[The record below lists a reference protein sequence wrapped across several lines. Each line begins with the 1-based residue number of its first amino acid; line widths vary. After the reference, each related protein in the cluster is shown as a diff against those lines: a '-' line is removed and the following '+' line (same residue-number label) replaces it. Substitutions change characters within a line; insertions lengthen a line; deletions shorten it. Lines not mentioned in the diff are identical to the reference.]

1 MNSFT
6 PQQVQRVTLSGS
18 GFQAITFPKYSGC
31 YLVKNFSADDIFV
44 SFAESGQTQN
54 NSIRIVTGYGQKCY
68 ANMRGGLDGQNKTN
82 TVYIS
87 GSGEV
92 EVQQVYF

>member
-18 GFQAITFPKYSGC
+18 GFQAVTFTNYSGC
-31 YLVKNFSADDIFV
+31 YLVKNFSAGDIFV
-44 SFAESGQTQN
+44 SFAESGQTQS
-54 NSIRIVTGYGQKCY
+54 NSIRIVTGYGQACF
-68 ANMRGGLDGQNKTN
+68 ANARGGLSGQNKTN
-82 TVYIS
+82 TIYIS
-87 GSGEV
+87 GIGEV